1 MPCSSPLRR
10 GRGRRPPPAG
20 DADSRLSGPAGSGY
34 AAITYP
40 TDTAVNLGRNADG
53 QITGLNDTSGGWSAT
68 YYPGGGLETL
78 DNSLGRTATYQYNAA
93 GLRSVFT
100 NLQGTNTTYTYNAL
114 NQLASLTNDDGDTFG
129 FTYDNGGRLSEIT
142 RPGSTTQYQYNAR
155 NWLTGLL
162 NHKSSNNATIYDVT
176 YAYNSGSQWDNTGN
190 PLVFGEN
197 VAGTTYTTTYGYDAL
212 YELLQET
219 KKDSGNNTLSDISY
233 TYDPVG
239 NRLTRNLNGTAYSY
253 VYDHNNKLSSVT
265 ANSQTS
271 NFGYDGAGN
280 MTSVGAGLLPAWT
293 LTYNDENQL
302 VNVAHGG
309 VTDTYI
315 YDAGGQPIWDSL
327 RSPSECFA
335 LSYDGAREIED
346 DCDNASYLHDRM
358 TYTGGSFFDLFL
370 GIHQYTLTPAI
381 RYPLFDGTG
390 SVRALVDANGTV
402 QDNYTYDAYGVP
414 ATGNSTN
421 AQPFRYGGDWG
432 YRTSRSTGLLQLGQ
446 RWYWPDLGRFTQQD
460 PVRDG
465 LNWYTYAGNG
475 PVAKIDPTG
484 LLQIG
489 VQGSVSAAG
498 AVGGGIDIG
507 GYIDFSDFWNSG
519 AHVTAAASRAW
530 RLR

>member
-1 MPCSSPLRR
+1 MQRRLLYLIVPLTLLFATAAKA
-10 GRGRRPPPAG
+10 GQMATAPG

-34 AAITYP
+34 TAVTYP
-40 TDTAVNLGRNADG
+40 SDTAVNLGRNADG
-53 QITGLNDTSGGWSAT
+53 QITGLNDTSG
-68 YYPGGGLETL
+68 
-78 DNSLGRTATYQYNAA
+78 
-93 GLRSVFT
+93 
-100 NLQGTNTTYTYNAL
+100 
-114 NQLASLTNDDGDTFG
+114 AS
-129 FTYDNGGRLSEIT
+129 
-142 RPGSTTQYQYNAR
+142 
-155 NWLTGLL
+155 
-162 NHKSSNNATIYDVT
+162 
-176 YAYNSGSQWDNTGN
+176 
-190 PLVFGEN
+190 
-197 VAGTTYTTTYGYDAL
+197 
-212 YELLQET
+212 
-219 KKDSGNNTLSDISY
+219 
-233 TYDPVG
+233 
-239 NRLTRNLNGTAYSY
+239 
-253 VYDHNNKLSSVT
+253 
-265 ANSQTS
+265 NSQTS
-271 NFGYDGAGN
+271 NFGGACPERSRGDGAGN

-402 QDNYTYDAYGVP
+402 QDSYAYDAYGVP
-414 ATGNSTN
+414 GTGNSTN

-460 PVRDG
+460 PIGDG
-465 LNWYTYAGNG
+465 ANWYAYAKNN
-475 PVAKIDPTG
+475 PVAEIDPTG
-484 LLQIG
+484 LITLPWSPESPIYQMTQPDTWSG
-489 VQGSVSAAG
+489 GFRAG
-498 AVGGGIDIG
+498 
-507 GYIDFSDFWNSG
+507 WNSG
-519 AHVTAAASRAW
+519 YYAGYAKFVSPITIPAHLDVKSVLSAVAGDKVDDQAKKFLSTQGARFVLHLTDKRFTRWGATSTKMVPELAADIGLGVDLALAYMKSLAYINDCGQMVYKAM
-530 RLR
+530 